1 MLAVELIMIAI
12 GLGAV
17 IFSFRVSGS
26 RLKRTQTVHRSGQRI
41 PNRSGRRWN
50 SIRKR

>member
-17 IFSFRVSGS
+17 IFSFRVSGEPS
-26 RLKRTQTVHRSGQRI
+26 ETNAEQYTGPIRGFQTGQ
-41 PNRSGRRWN
+41 GGDGTV
-50 SIRKR
+50 